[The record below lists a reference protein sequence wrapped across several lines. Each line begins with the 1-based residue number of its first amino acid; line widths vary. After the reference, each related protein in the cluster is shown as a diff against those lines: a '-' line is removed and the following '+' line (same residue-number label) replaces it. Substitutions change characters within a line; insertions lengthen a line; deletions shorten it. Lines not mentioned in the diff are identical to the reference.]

1 MTSAVQAYD
10 KILAENIE
18 IVEKRPKDVASLYNC
33 GTLLL
38 NYKRDYAR
46 AAEMFNRVLEIDKKV
61 MIFPHNICASFSASI
76 YLSIYLS
83 MYLSM
88 YVCMYVCTY

>member
-10 KILAENIE
+10 KILAENFE

-76 YLSIYLS
+76 YLSIYL
-83 MYLSM
+83 
-88 YVCMYVCTY
+88 CMYVHM